1 MPTGAYLLIGLI
13 AGALLGY
20 LIALARRKPDLA
32 QPLAELE
39 RRFNEAFSRTTTEL
53 AERIEK
59 VKGDLRL
66 DLADRLQAGL
76 STVRNT
82 VEQQRASGREE
93 QAKRLSE
100 TSAALGIKLQ
110 EMRATTE
117 TGLGAFAEKQEGG
130 LARSRS
136 ELTSALATLAERNEK
151 KLEDVKTAVER
162 KLTQIQA
169 DNALQLEQMR
179 KTVDE
184 KLQGTLERRLGE
196 SFKLVSERLEV
207 VHQGLGEMQ
216 KLASG
221 VGDLKKVLTNVKTR
235 GTWGEM
241 QLANLLEQ
249 VLTPDQYACN
259 VVTRPGS
266 NERVEFAIRLPGR
279 DNEAGSPVW
288 LPIDAKFPKEDYE
301 RLVEAAE
308 HADAA
313 ALETAA
319 VQLENRVKLEAKT
332 IRDKYVEPPHTT
344 DFAILYLPVEGLYAE
359 VLRRPGLLDSL
370 QRDFRITIAGPTVLT
385 ALLNSLQMGFRTLAI
400 EKRSSEVWQVLA
412 SIKNEFGKF
421 GDVIGKVQKKLQEAS
436 NVIDSAATR
445 TRAIERQLK
454 AVGESGG
461 PALSSRGVTD
471 LLPLDDG
478 EPEGK

>member
-1 MPTGAYLLIGLI
+1 
-13 AGALLGY
+13 
-20 LIALARRKPDLA
+20 
-32 QPLAELE
+32 
-39 RRFNEAFSRTTTEL
+39 
-53 AERIEK
+53 
-59 VKGDLRL
+59 V
-66 DLADRLQAGL
+66 
-76 STVRNT
+76 
-82 VEQQRASGREE
+82 
-93 QAKRLSE
+93 
-100 TSAALGIKLQ
+100 
-110 EMRATTE
+110 
-117 TGLGAFAEKQEGG
+117 
-130 LARSRS
+130 
-136 ELTSALATLAERNEK
+136 
-151 KLEDVKTAVER
+151 
-162 KLTQIQA
+162 
-169 DNALQLEQMR
+169 QLEQMR

-221 VGDLKKVLTNVKTR
+221 VGDLKKVLTNVKSR

-241 QLANLLEQ
+241 QLGNLLEQ
-249 VLTPDQYACN
+249 VLTSEQYACN
-259 VVTRPGS
+259 VATRPGS

-279 DNEAGSPVW
+279 GNASGAPVW

-313 ALETAA
+313 ALELAA
-319 VQLENRVKLEAKT
+319 TQLENRIKLEAKS

-359 VLRRPGLLDSL
+359 VLRRPGLLDVL

-412 SIKNEFGKF
+412 AIKTEFGKF
-421 GDVIGKVQKKLQEAS
+421 GEVIGRVQKKLQEAS

-445 TRAIERQLK
+445 TRAIERQLR
-454 AVGESGG
+454 AVGESSTPGSLVNG
-461 PALSSRGVTD
+461 ATPE
-471 LLPLDDG
+471 LLPLDD